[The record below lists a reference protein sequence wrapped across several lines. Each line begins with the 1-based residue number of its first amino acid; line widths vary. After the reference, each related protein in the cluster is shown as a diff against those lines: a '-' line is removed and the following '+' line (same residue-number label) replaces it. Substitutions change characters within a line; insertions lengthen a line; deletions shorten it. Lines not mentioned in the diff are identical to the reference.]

1 MSTINS
7 TNGMSAIKM
16 GLVGLSLI
24 AFLPSIV
31 LADKTDDIVNAGVKR
46 TQAGAASQKRIDDI
60 SDKTDK
66 IVSQFHQQSKVVE
79 GLKVYNDRLRRTL
92 EAQQVAVTKLER
104 SIEDASLIERQIVP
118 LMMRMIVGLEK
129 FVAADIPF
137 KTKERNE
144 RIERIRG
151 YLTNANISAAERFRQ
166 VLNAYSIEN
175 AYGQTI
181 DVYTEALNLSGAEKT
196 VNILQVGR
204 TGLYYQTLNGNES
217 GYWDR
222 EGKEWKQLDASYN
235 EGITSAIRMTQGKE
249 VQDLMKLPIAA
260 PQEAI

>member
-1 MSTINS
+1 MSTLLS
-7 TNGMSAIKM
+7 TNKTSFAKKGF
-16 GLVGLSLI
+16 VGLCLA
-24 AFLPSIV
+24 AFLPSAA

-46 TQAGAASQKRIDDI
+46 TQSGAASQKRIDDI
-60 SDKTDK
+60 SEKTDK
-66 IVSQFHQQSKVVE
+66 IISEYHQQRKVVE

-129 FVAADIPF
+129 FVAADMPF
-137 KTKERNE
+137 KTTERNA

-166 VLNAYSIEN
+166 VLQAYSIEN
-175 AYGQTI
+175 SYGQTI
-181 DVYTEALNLSGAEKT
+181 EVYTDALALSGGEKT
-196 VNILQVGR
+196 VNVLQVGR
-204 TGLYYQTLNGNES
+204 TGLYYQTLDGNDS
-217 GYWDR
+217 GYWDK
-222 EGKEWKQLDASYN
+222 ESKEWKVLDSSYN

-249 VQDLMKLPIAA
+249 VQNLMKLPIAA